1 MITHGLARSAPKAL
15 PARATPTPRAEYMT
29 PMPRTYME
37 AKRKARTRDTASS
50 LAPKIPTTM
59 GIMGYTQGVRDV
71 RNPATKTLRYAHS
84 QPLERAASNS
94 DGAAWARAG
103 TRRITAPTRAI
114 RFHAARG
121 LMFMACNTT
130 SL

>member
-37 AKRKARTRDTASS
+37 ASRKARTRETASS
-50 LAPKIPTTM
+50 LAPKMPTTM

-71 RNPATKTLRYAHS
+71 RNPATKTRDA
-84 QPLERAASNS
+84 PPPAGGGGGPRAPR
-94 DGAAWARAG
+94 RAG
-103 TRRITAPTRAI
+103 GGGGGGGGGPGPRRGRSASMPREV
-114 RFHAARG
+114 
-121 LMFMACNTT
+121 
-130 SL
+130 S